1 MEKQWEKYQILHS
14 KDVVLEDSHEWTLDT
29 LRRVGGLDIS
39 FSTNHPDL
47 AIGCLVI
54 CEYPSGKELL
64 TLTSQVYHELLNN
77 CKEKYPELYP
87 EVVLVDG
94 NGYYHPRRFGSATHV
109 GICCDIPSI
118 GVAKTVLCDDGIG
131 KKEINIVTS
140 QIKAGE
146 STIIS
151 TSSGEVLCG
160 VIRSRGGSINP
171 IVVSC
176 GHKVSLSTA
185 VNICKECCLHKI
197 PEPIR
202 LADLISRNLLRNE
215 GLLPHMNSK

>member
-14 KDVVLEDSHEWTLDT
+14 KDVILEDSHEWTLDT
-29 LRRVGGLDIS
+29 LRHVGGLDIS
-39 FSTNHPDL
+39 FSTNHPNL
-47 AIGCLVI
+47 AI
-54 CEYPSGKELL
+54 
-64 TLTSQVYHELLNN
+64 
-77 CKEKYPELYP
+77 EKYPELYP

-109 GICCDIPSI
+109 GIYCDIPSI
-118 GVAKTVLCDDGIG
+118 GVAKTVLCVDGIG

-146 STIIS
+146 STTIS

-185 VNICKECCLHKI
+185 VIICKECCLHKI